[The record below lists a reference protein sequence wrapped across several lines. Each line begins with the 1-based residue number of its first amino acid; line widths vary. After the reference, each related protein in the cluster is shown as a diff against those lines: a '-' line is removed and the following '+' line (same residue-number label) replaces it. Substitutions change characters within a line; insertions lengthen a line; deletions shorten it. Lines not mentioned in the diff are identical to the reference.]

1 MDKRELKA
9 IIVDL
14 KERGCSFQTI
24 SDILARDYNIQ
35 MSRQAVCGMYQ
46 RATSDEAIK
55 KNTDIILTAC
65 DICKYKSLGLSS
77 KQIKSIMTNA
87 GYSLTMSDIEY
98 ILEINNEYIERINNE
113 LVSRIIKSITKGSE
127 AVEIKQMLSYNGVV
141 ITDSRFKSLM
151 RQATQQM
158 LNRAV
163 TSVLYKVYTSTDD
176 KGLIKDILSDIN
188 SDMTIK
194 DIESSNNDKQSSSN
208 CFIRVDGRSYN
219 VYRPKKTIEMPV
231 KVDMK
236 IAEEA

>member
-14 KERGCSFQTI
+14 KERNCSFQTI

-65 DICKYKSLGLSS
+65 DICKYASLGLSS

-87 GYSLTMSDIEY
+87 GYSLSMSDIEY
-98 ILEINNEYIERINNE
+98 ILEINKQYIEKMDSE
-113 LVSRIIKSITKGSE
+113 LVSKIIKSITKGSE
-127 AVEIKQMLSYNGVV
+127 AAEIKQTLSHNGVT
-141 ITDSRFKSLM
+141 ITDSKFRNLM
-151 RQATQQM
+151 IEATKQM
-158 LNRAV
+158 LNKEVA
-163 TSVLYKVYTSTDD
+163 SVLYKVYTSTDD

-194 DIESSNNDKQSSSN
+194 DIENSNNERQSNSG
-208 CFIRVDGRSYN
+208 CFIRVDGRNYN
-219 VYRPKKTIEMPV
+219 VYRPKQTIDMPV
-231 KVDMK
+231 KVEMQ
-236 IAEEA
+236 IIEEA